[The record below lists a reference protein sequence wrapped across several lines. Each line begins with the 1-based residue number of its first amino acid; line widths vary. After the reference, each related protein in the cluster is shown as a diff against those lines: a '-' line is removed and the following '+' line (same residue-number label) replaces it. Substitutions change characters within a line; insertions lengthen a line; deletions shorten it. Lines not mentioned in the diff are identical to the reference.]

1 MGKLYKIAFIMVISI
16 GCLACTSVR
25 LHEDNKPVQI
35 TLSEVEL
42 EDMLDRGCEYRGFLV
57 SSYGNWYNYLFL
69 SNMQLSSGAMDDMY
83 NKANEVGANVVY
95 VRNIDFTTSVTY
107 IGEAYYCKFE

>member
-1 MGKLYKIAFIMVISI
+1 MGKLYKIAFIVVISAASLSCMPI
-16 GCLACTSVR
+16 K

-57 SSYGNWYNYLFL
+57 SSYGSWYNYLFI
-69 SNMQLSSGAMDDMY
+69 SNTDLSSGAMDEMY

-107 IGEAYYCKFE
+107 IGEAYNCKLE